1 MIGGWLFCGLYL
13 LHQKWWFLA
22 LCLGAFTFA
31 AASSSFV
38 LVGKGAMYPP
48 MIVAAFV
55 VCVSFA
61 TPQAAVS
68 ATLVKTVGIAGGI
81 LVSAMAPRA
90 LWGRR
95 GLLFRGAATA
105 LTRALCARRVRQAFP
120 PSDRPSCLFPPCRRC
135 THATRAHR
143 QVYTLFSTLLFPR
156 SASQQVRIVWMC
168 ARSRPLQ
175 ERLVCVGQTPDVI
188 ATLGTS
194 CRSQRTL
201 LQHHSHN
208 FPPPNRS
215 PSPFGN

>member
-1 MIGGWLFCGLYL
+1 MQLTHARPLRTHTYTSTHPQPPTHAVMIGGWLFCGLYL

-81 LVSAMAPRA
+81 LVSAMLGARA
-90 LWGRR
+90 VGQDGPAVSRR
-95 GLLFRGAATA
+95 RHSIDMRSVCTPCATS
-105 LTRALCARRVRQAFP
+105 FP
-120 PSDRPSCLFPPCRRC
+120 SPDRPSCLFPPCRRC
-135 THATRAHR
+135 THTQRARAPTGLHALLDAALPAQRLAAGAHR
-143 QVYTLFSTLLFPR
+143 VD
-156 SASQQVRIVWMC
+156 VC
-168 ARSRPLQ
+168 ALTAAPGEIGL
-175 ERLVCVGQTPDVI
+175 C
-188 ATLGTS
+188 GTDA
-194 CRSQRTL
+194 
-201 LQHHSHN
+201 
-208 FPPPNRS
+208 
-215 PSPFGN
+215 